1 MAIDVIGLDAD
12 DTLWH
17 SEDGFH
23 TVTGRFC
30 ELVGAYVPSG
40 YAEPDLAGTL
50 DAVERRNLSLFGYGV
65 KSFTL
70 SMVEAAIEVS
80 GGTVPA
86 SVIQQLVDEGRRLL
100 DRPVE
105 LLDGVDETLALL
117 ASEYRMVVITKGDLH
132 NQQRK
137 FHDSGLDR
145 HVVGLE
151 VVSEKDAATYQLVLA
166 RHAIAPSG
174 FVMVGNSVRSDVLP
188 VLELGGQAVHI
199 PYHVLWGHEAAE
211 HNGDVPTLDSI
222 RELPAW
228 VAGEAERDRRTSTV
242 GPAPGATATRAVR
255 GASAIPVRP

>member
-1 MAIDVIGLDAD
+1 MAIELIGLDAD

-30 ELVGAYVPSG
+30 ELVGP
-40 YAEPDLAGTL
+40 YARPGDGGPLDLAATL
-50 DAVERRNLSLFGYGV
+50 DSVERRNLSLFGYGV

-70 SMVEAAIEVS
+70 SMVEAAIEVT
-80 GGTVPA
+80 GGDVPA
-86 SVIQQLVDEGRRLL
+86 AVIQQLVEEGRGLL
-100 DRPVE
+100 ARPVE
-105 LLDGVDETLALL
+105 LLDGVEETLADV
-117 ASEYRMVVITKGDLH
+117 AGGYRMVVITKGDLL

-145 HVVGLE
+145 HVAALE
-151 VVSEKDAATYQLVLA
+151 VVSEKDTETYQGVLV
-166 RHAIAPSG
+166 RHRIDAAG

-188 VLELGGQAVHI
+188 VLELGGRAVHI

-228 VAGEAERDRRTSTV
+228 LAEVRRN
-242 GPAPGATATRAVR
+242 GA
-255 GASAIPVRP
+255 